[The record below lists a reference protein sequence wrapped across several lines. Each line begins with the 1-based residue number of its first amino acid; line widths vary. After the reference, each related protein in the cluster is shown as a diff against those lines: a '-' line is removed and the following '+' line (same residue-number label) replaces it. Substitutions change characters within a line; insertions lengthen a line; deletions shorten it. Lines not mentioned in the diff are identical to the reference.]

1 MWELVCIAILGI
13 TLFIDLLSGN
23 PGRAGTAGI
32 ILVGVL
38 IWLIVSMV
46 KDAKAKRKQARE
58 DREAWEQY
66 LRGAEERRQQQ
77 EQWRT
82 DYEAR
87 KARAKEL
94 SKRYPGL
101 GWNNY
106 LRLAALTDEE
116 IEERRAQYGKFW
128 YIK

>member
-13 TLFIDLLSGN
+13 TLFIDLMSGN
-23 PGRAGTAGI
+23 PGRAGAAGI
-32 ILVGVL
+32 ILAGVL
-38 IWLIVSMV
+38 IWLVVSLI
-46 KDAKAKRKQARE
+46 KDAKENRKKARE

-66 LRGAEERRQQQ
+66 LRDAEERRQQQ
-77 EQWRT
+77 EQWRA

-87 KARAKEL
+87 KERAKEL
-94 SKRYPGL
+94 SRRYPGL

-116 IEERRAQYGKFW
+116 IEERRARLRKYW
-128 YIK
+128 YI